1 MVGKRKTGM
10 KKAGMKK
17 TQQKK
22 SPKKAARKRKPRP
35 SPMGDEDFIT
45 GLIHTPPPG
54 GDAPGAAAVEKRS
67 LGERIREARE
77 MRELTLED
85 LSSRSGIPVAR
96 LQRVESNR
104 AIPPLGELIRLG
116 KALEMEMGYF
126 ISAGVDRSMCVVRAG
141 SRLKVARRSQKV
153 SEQYGYIYE
162 SLAPEK
168 AHRLME
174 PFLVTLAPTEF
185 AKPSVHDG
193 QEFLFV
199 LEGKIRVKVDE
210 EAEILGPGD
219 AIYYDS
225 SHPHLVKCYGKGPA
239 KILAVIHTGDK

>member
-54 GDAPGAAAVEKRS
+54 GDAPGAAVEKRS